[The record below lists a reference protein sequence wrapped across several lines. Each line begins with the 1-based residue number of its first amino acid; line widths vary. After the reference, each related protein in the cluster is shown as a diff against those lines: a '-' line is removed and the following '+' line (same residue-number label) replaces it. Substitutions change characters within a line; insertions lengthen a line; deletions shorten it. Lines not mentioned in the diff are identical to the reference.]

1 MAFDI
6 IWALSF
12 NSVIVKQLQSN
23 QSFKSKLV
31 QTNHQT
37 NDENVRKIINGILW
51 NLNSNREENIVVDN
65 SNTKKFD
72 IMISYSHK
80 DKQICKQLYDEL
92 IQVGYRIWIDFNQ
105 MHGNV
110 MDAMVEAIE
119 QSRTIMICMSE
130 QYRRS
135 NYCRAEAQY
144 AFQKQLNI
152 VPILLQKH
160 YKPDGW
166 LAFLIGSL
174 LYIDFTKNEYSKA
187 LELLMNE
194 LKMADTRNEIS
205 TKSVQSKLHSV
216 ELLAI
221 TSCLTQPPSQSITFP
236 ENVQHWTE
244 THVHRWLS
252 ENDLP
257 QMARILLDMDGLN
270 LIYFSEYMIKSEP
283 QHILSLLQQDSLRRI
298 NENVSLIEISRFRNI
313 VQGEIN
319 PLVKNVRQFIGFPF
333 AQPPI
338 GTLRFKTPIRIRR
351 FKQHVPPI
359 TAVNPSS
366 THIYNTTARA
376 HQDGFPRFTCTQ
388 SSFSNSSVI
397 YAQEDCL
404 YLDIFLPLHINH
416 RSLLPVVI
424 YIYGG
429 GFQTTDPH
437 NPSRIISLYQNIIYV
452 AIRYRV
458 NVFGF
463 MASTSLSASRLGP
476 IQSSGLQGFEDQQM
490 AMKWVRDNIRYF
502 GGDPNRV
509 TLQGHSAGGVSV
521 CLHLIAPASQ
531 GLFHRAIIESGG
543 CDIGQV
549 SLQQMEVIGD
559 DITSHFYYLNF
570 FSLNAIHPPIDGLII
585 PDSITN
591 LFQQKKFSK
600 KVPLLTGT
608 TSAEFG
614 LFIAGGFEPGWQIR
628 NLSQTVLS
636 QWVQIY
642 SKGQS
647 AYLNTTYNPYIAPYL
662 PSILVNYYGLA
673 DALSTAIFQCSVR
686 RTAAYLTNNE
696 CGSVY
701 LYSFDYVPLSSPCL
715 DLSQSVHAQE
725 LPFIFNTANSSALT
739 QIIFPV
745 NTFSENEQILA
756 SAMSLL
762 WIRFAVHGNPNTP
775 LDAEETNPLITQ
787 LNQFG
792 AWPKYSTNTVAGLSS
807 YLIFANQVS
816 RNSSTTI
823 RLLTSGYHSP
833 ICAAWDQIVPNP
845 TIVKRCAAG
854 FSGPNCSSLKKT

>member
-1 MAFDI
+1 MIRNGFLLLI
-6 IWALSF
+6 
-12 NSVIVKQLQSN
+12 VIYIVTGDDSWPYL
-23 QSFKSKLV
+23 
-31 QTNHQT
+31 
-37 NDENVRKIINGILW
+37 KIHI
-51 NLNSNREENIVVDN
+51 
-65 SNTKKFD
+65 
-72 IMISYSHK
+72 
-80 DKQICKQLYDEL
+80 
-92 IQVGYRIWIDFNQ
+92 
-105 MHGNV
+105 
-110 MDAMVEAIE
+110 
-119 QSRTIMICMSE
+119 
-130 QYRRS
+130 
-135 NYCRAEAQY
+135 
-144 AFQKQLNI
+144 
-152 VPILLQKH
+152 P
-160 YKPDGW
+160 
-166 LAFLIGSL
+166 SL
-174 LYIDFTKNEYSKA
+174 D
-187 LELLMNE
+187 
-194 LKMADTRNEIS
+194 
-205 TKSVQSKLHSV
+205 
-216 ELLAI
+216 
-221 TSCLTQPPSQSITFP
+221 
-236 ENVQHWTE
+236 
-244 THVHRWLS
+244 
-252 ENDLP
+252 
-257 QMARILLDMDGLN
+257 
-270 LIYFSEYMIKSEP
+270 
-283 QHILSLLQQDSLRRI
+283 
-298 NENVSLIEISRFRNI
+298 I